1 MILRRI
7 PVVVALAG
15 LAGAALLLDPR
26 TTPVAVEA
34 DVVTAAAL
42 SPLITPE
49 EAGSSTWFCA
59 GGSALGNGPADQTV
73 TIANPTD
80 TAVAGVLQVFVEG
93 KDVVRVPVAVGPHD
107 QSQTTL
113 SSVAKGEWAA
123 ALVELDHGGAVVTH
137 EVRGVGGWDS
147 DRCSSQASTRW
158 YFPWGQTSPQD
169 ASSLRLALF
178 NPFPAEAVVDITF
191 DTDDGFRAPEALQG
205 FLVPARRLV
214 SVDVTGIV
222 PVRQRI
228 STTVSARSG
237 RLVVDRLQTLTGT
250 DGTVTLDVTPGAPAP
265 STSWYFA
272 DGRVDASTFERI
284 AVYNPSEETAEVEV
298 TVDRPRTTQELGIE
312 PFELQIPP
320 QSYGEVILNDEGRV
334 PKPLRHTTTVR
345 SLNRVPVVAER
356 VQLSGSVVA
365 AAAVAEDETAGA
377 KAPPAVPSG
386 TAAPTTATSTP
397 SATPTGGAE
406 VTLGPLPAGLSAS
419 LGTPVVATDWVV
431 VMATRSEVKE
441 AKVVI
446 TNALPDQPVDLTI
459 TAWGKGRSV
468 TVELPASSRRLDARR
483 QIELPLAF
491 AAGSGPLLVRVS
503 GSGPIV
509 VDGVQVFTPVP
520 DTSFAPAVPMAVGVV
535 VPGPLGDIALPAVV
549 RTTVPVTST
558 TAGVTTTVATST
570 TRATTTTVVTTTTTV
585 AGGIT
590 TTTVNVST
598 TAAPTTIAVVTLPA
612 TTTSQGSN

>member
-26 TTPVAVEA
+26 ITPVAVQA
-34 DVVTAAAL
+34 DAVTAAAL
-42 SPLITPE
+42 SPLITPDD
-49 EAGSSTWFCA
+49 AGSSTWFCA
-59 GGSALGNGPADQTV
+59 GGSAMGNGPADQTV
-73 TIANPTD
+73 TVANPTD
-80 TAVAGVLQVFVEG
+80 AQVAGVLQIFVEG

-107 QSQTTL
+107 QVQTAL

-123 ALVELDHGGAVVTH
+123 ALVELDHGGVVVTH

-147 DRCSSQASTRW
+147 DRCSSRASTRW

-169 ASSLRLALF
+169 GSSLRLALF

-214 SVDVTGIV
+214 TVDVTGTV

-228 STTVSARSG
+228 STTITARSG

-265 STSWYFA
+265 ATSWYFA

-298 TVDRPRTTQELGIE
+298 SVDRPRSTQELGIE

-320 QSYGEVILNDEGRV
+320 QSYGEVVLNDEGRI

-365 AAAVAEDETAGA
+365 AAAVAEDEGGDAAA
-377 KAPPAVPSG
+377 KSPASLSG
-386 TAAPTTATSTP
+386 SAASSSTP
-397 SATPTGGAE
+397 SLGTE

-431 VMATRSEVKE
+431 VMAARSDVKE

-446 TNALPDQPVDLTI
+446 TNAMPDQPVDLSI
-459 TAWGKGRSV
+459 TAWGKGRSI
-468 TVELPASSRRLDARR
+468 TVELPASARR
-483 QIELPLAF
+483 IGARQQIELPLAF

-509 VDGVQVFTPVP
+509 VDGVQVFSPVP

-535 VPGPLGDIALPAVV
+535 VPGPLGDIAVPAVV
-549 RTTVPVTST
+549 RTTVPVTTTT
-558 TAGVTTTVATST
+558 TAVTTTSSTST
-570 TRATTTTVVTTTTTV
+570 TRASTTTVVTTTTTTV
-585 AGGIT
+585 AGGVT
-590 TTTVNVST
+590 TTTVTVSR
-598 TAAPTTIAVVTLPA
+598 AAVPTTVAAVTVPA
-612 TTTSQGSN
+612 TTAPQGSN